1 MGPVKILLS
10 VYACEP
16 GKGSEQEVGL
26 RVMLAAAQRHDVWV
40 LTRENS
46 ITLLEKYLA
55 DFPVRDRIRLH
66 GIDVAG
72 PMRRIKR
79 AGQPLHLYYDAW
91 QRLAARRGAELDRSV
106 DFDLVHHATFA
117 TYWARAGVSEL
128 SKPFVWGPWVE
139 EFARPGPW
147 PGARA
152 SPV

>member
-1 MGPVKILLS
+1 MAGSQICALRRCDSRSVGPVKILLS

-79 AGQPLHLYYDAW
+79 AGQPGLHLYYDAW
-91 QRLAARRGAELDRSV
+91 QRLAARRGRR
-106 DFDLVHHATFA
+106 T
-117 TYWARAGVSEL
+117 
-128 SKPFVWGPWVE
+128 GPLGR
-139 EFARPGPW
+139 FRP
-147 PGARA
+147 RA
-152 SPV
+152 SRYLRHVLGLGPE